1 MHNVL
6 CDGWNWRVQC
16 ACIPKPSVLFFSL
29 CVGRCYSV
37 KCTYSLIHLW
47 SQQLTICAMETR
59 TTVYLRITTTI
70 PKVPIHTCVH
80 VHIYSTYVHVYYRY
94 AVLKYICYL
103 CVYVICMYYTIM
115 YTHMS
120 VLCTCTYIYMYIISC
135 TYTYPYMYIPTY
147 YAYTCI

>member
-1 MHNVL
+1 M
-6 CDGWNWRVQC
+6 
-16 ACIPKPSVLFFSL
+16 CIPKPSVLFFSL

-70 PKVPIHTCVH
+70 LKVPIHTCVH

-94 AVLKYICYL
+94 AVLKYVCYL

-120 VLCTCTYIYMYIISC
+120 VLCTCTYICVLHVYFCMYMKYFNTYIYTYIISC
-135 TYTYPYMYIPTY
+135 TYTYPY
-147 YAYTCI
+147 TCV